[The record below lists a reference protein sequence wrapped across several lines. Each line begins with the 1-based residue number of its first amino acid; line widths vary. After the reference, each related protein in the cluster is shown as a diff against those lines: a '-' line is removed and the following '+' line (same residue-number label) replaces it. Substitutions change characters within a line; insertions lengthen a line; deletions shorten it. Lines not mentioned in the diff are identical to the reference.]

1 MMFVFVLLL
10 LCMGSFINGGL
21 TSGLKEDANT
31 TITRSCNDKERQA
44 LLGFKANLVDNNN
57 NLRSWGD
64 KNMLDCCY
72 WVGVSCDNDTGHV
85 TGLDLF
91 SDTDGFSG
99 NIISLLPLL
108 LLLPRLQYLDLSGI
122 DFQFNHIPNSLG
134 SLSNLQ
140 HLKISAA
147 NLSGTI
153 PFQLANLSNL
163 VHLDLS
169 NNSLSGPIPHQL
181 ANLSNLDELD
191 LSSNILSG
199 EIPVSFGDLT
209 SLDHLD
215 LSGNR
220 LEGVIPKSF
229 GNFSSLVGLDLSR
242 NLLNGSVPNFVGCS
256 SLAGSILN
264 KTSVY
269 VYSKGYSPRVTN
281 SHGCPSLKKLDL
293 SSNGLTGNLPD
304 SVGKLLNL
312 EYLDVSSNSLE
323 GLISDVH
330 FLNLTKLAYL
340 DLSFNSFTLN
350 LTSHALIQ
358 IQLKYIKMQSCKLGP
373 SFPMWIQTQSDFA
386 YLDISNAGISD
397 HAPGWFWNLPRG
409 LRFLNISSNEIKGML
424 PNVASEFERYP
435 GMDLSYNQ
443 LEGTIPLLPSKLA
456 ALNLSGN
463 RFSGTLSFLCQID
476 TALTFLD
483 LSNNLLSGSLP
494 ECLQKF
500 HEKLVVLN
508 LSNNSLSGE
517 IPSFLGALS
526 KLQALYL
533 RRNDFVGEIPESLS
547 NCTKLRFVD
556 LGENKL
562 SGNIP
567 SWIGET
573 LSKLYVLVLRSNRFS
588 GSLPSQIC
596 YLNNLQ
602 YLDLSNNALLGN
614 IPRCFGNFT
623 AMATRVFQAISHSY
637 TSYVE
642 DNTGITRPI
651 IYYINNGVSSRRHV
665 EICAEQ
671 SNPYFYDCV
680 PNEEALFIDNA
691 LVTWKGTQR
700 EFGRGLYLLKSI
712 DISSNKLYGKLP
724 YEITNLRELVSLNF
738 SDNKL
743 HGEIPKHMGRLRS
756 LESLDLS
763 RNKFSGNIPLSLAQ
777 LTPLSYLDLSYN
789 NLSGRIPLGPQL
801 QLFNSSSYTGNP
813 QLCGPPLTQRC
824 GPPPPPPPPPA
835 TVVGKEDVEEDGNEF
850 WISYYTG
857 MGAGFAVGFSGIC
870 GALFLNR
877 VCRYFFFA
885 SLNSVNDW
893 IYVTVAVHF
902 RSLHRKFR
910 RV

>member
-1 MMFVFVLLL
+1 MMYVFVSLLL
-10 LCMGSFINGGL
+10 RMGSLINGGL
-21 TSGLKEDANT
+21 TLGLKEDANT

-44 LLGFKANLVDNNN
+44 LLGFNANLVDINN
-57 NLRSWGD
+57 NLNDCGN
-64 KNMLDCCY
+64 KEKKDCCQ
-72 WVGVSCDNDTGHV
+72 WVGVRCNNRTRHV
-85 TGLDLF
+85 TELDLSTF
-91 SDTDGFSG
+91 SNGLSG
-99 NIISLLPLL
+99 NISHFLSLLSQ
-108 LLLPRLQYLDLSGI
+108 LQYLDLSGI

-169 NNSLSGPIPHQL
+169 NNSLSGLIPHQL
-181 ANLSNLDELD
+181 ANISNLDELD

-256 SLAGSILN
+256 SLAG
-264 KTSVY
+264 
-269 VYSKGYSPRVTN
+269 YSPRVTN
-281 SHGCPSLKKLDL
+281 SPGCPSLKKLDL
-293 SSNGLTGNLPD
+293 SSNRLTGNLPD
-304 SVGKLLNL
+304 NMGKLLNL

-323 GLISDVH
+323 GLISNVH

-424 PNVASEFERYP
+424 PNVASDFERYP

-456 ALNLSGN
+456 ALNLSRN
-463 RFSGTLSFLCQID
+463 KFLGTLSFLCQID

-494 ECLQKF
+494 VCLQKF

-517 IPSFLGALS
+517 LPSFLGALS
-526 KLQALYL
+526 KLRALYL
-533 RRNDFVGEIPESLS
+533 RRNDFVGLIPESLS

-602 YLDLSNNALLGN
+602 FLDLSNNALLGN

-623 AMATRVFQAISHSY
+623 AMATRVFQTISHSY

-642 DNTGITRPI
+642 DNTGTTRPI

-671 SNPYFYDCV
+671 RNPYFYDCV

-691 LVTWKGTQR
+691 LVTWKGKQR

-712 DISSNKLYGKLP
+712 DISSNRLYGKLP
-724 YEITNLRELVSLNF
+724 YEITDLRELVSLNF

-763 RNKFSGNIPLSLAQ
+763 RNEFSGNIPLS
-777 LTPLSYLDLSYN
+777 YLDLSCN

-824 GPPPPPPPPPA
+824 GPPPPPA

-850 WISYYTG
+850 WRSYYTG

-877 VCRYFFFA
+877 ACRYFFFA

-910 RV
+910 R